1 MKKNYQKP
9 AMQVVNLQPVTILTT
24 SDPDQQ
30 VIVNAIES
38 SDGSSEG
45 SVGIGY
51 GGGSSTQPARSRGI
65 GDWEG

>member
-1 MKKNYQKP
+1 
-9 AMQVVNLQPVTILTT
+9 MQVVNLQPVTILTT

-45 SVGIGY
+45 SVGIHFD
-51 GGGSSTQPARSRGI
+51 GGGSEPARSRGI
-65 GDWEG
+65 GDWED